1 MNVSLKKVYA
11 IFLFALSPIA
21 GLLFLLHK
29 LKRSQLNLLYVFVAL
44 LFSLMLFKSPPID
57 DLYRYLQLFDQSST
71 YHISSIGDIS
81 SYTSF
86 YFISKFYIFFG
97 IPFFYIP
104 FFYIFISIFFYLKS
118 ADIVF
123 KKNEWSI
130 KYYLFVLL
138 GLLIIIDPILA
149 SLGLRFSAASAIFSY
164 GVMLSLVD
172 NNRKGFIYVF
182 LSVFFH
188 LSIIYLIIYFI
199 LSFFFIANK
208 KTALILSIASLFLS
222 GVFIKNAADYIPFVN
237 ISQQLL
243 DYMDNRGTG
252 YDPDAILGGS
262 AIVVVFLARS
272 KQIIF
277 WILYYIS
284 PQLKDKRLGRFSNAL
299 NILSIGVCLSALT
312 PIIFFR
318 YAFGVLPLIYIFMSI
333 VFYTYR
339 SKLVLFFLLIY
350 MTAQFLI
357 VDLYIKKDSLLY
369 GKPIQMIVFP
379 IFQVVNYSDDDYRK
393 HLRFIDEDG
402 FYIK

>member
-1 MNVSLKKVYA
+1 MSLKKVYA
-11 IFLFALSPIA
+11 IFLFALSPIV

-57 DLYRYLQLFDQSST
+57 DLYRYLQLFDESST